1 MKRFVWSLQRYLDV
15 VRQREKVLRA
25 EVLAAA
31 RRVAAQRRAI
41 IRRREALAAM
51 LGGISAEPT
60 EARLPDQQLVM
71 GCSAVERR
79 AMEAMEAELSRLEAR
94 RQELLARLRD
104 IRARRETLE
113 KLRETALADYLRQAA
128 AAEQKQHDEISRIAF
143 VRNAA
148 RGPADC
154 RSIMA

>member
-15 VRQREKVLRA
+15 VRQRESVLRA
-25 EVLAAA
+25 EVLAAG
-31 RRVAAQRRAI
+31 RQVAAQRRAI
-41 IRRREALAAM
+41 LRRAEALAAM
-51 LGGISAEPT
+51 LRGISAEPA

-79 AMEAMEAELSRLEAR
+79 AMEALEAELSRLEAR

-113 KLRETALADYLRQAA
+113 KLRQAALADYLRQAA
-128 AAEQKQHDEISRIAF
+128 AAEQKQHDEISQIAF

-154 RSIMA
+154 RSITA

>member
-1 MKRFVWSLQRYLDV
+1 MKRFVWSLQRYLEV
-15 VRQREKVLRA
+15 VRQREDVLRG
-25 EVLAAA
+25 EVLAAG
-31 RRVAAQRRAI
+31 RQVAAQVLA
-41 IRRREALAAM
+41 IRRRRDALAAM
-51 LGGISAEPT
+51 LSGISAEPA

-79 AMEAMEAELSRLEAR
+79 AMEAMEAELSRLKDR

-113 KLRETALADYLRQAA
+113 KLRQEAMAQHLRQED
-128 AAEQKQHDEISRIAF
+128 AAEQKQHDETSRIAF

-148 RGPADC
+148 RGPVDC
-154 RSIMA
+154 RSITA

>member
-15 VRQREKVLRA
+15 VRQRESVLRA

-41 IRRREALAAM
+41 LRRREALAAM
-51 LGGISAEPT
+51 LSGISAKPA

-79 AMEAMEAELSRLEAR
+79 AMEALVAELSRLEAR

-113 KLRETALADYLRQAA
+113 KLRQAALADYLRQAA
-128 AAEQKQHDEISRIAF
+128 ADEQKQHDEISQIAF

-148 RGPADC
+148 RGPAGC
-154 RSIMA
+154 RSITA